1 MSLREASATQ
11 QTSCRFFFFPPQKP
25 FKKKRSLNGRTSTS
39 LCVPRDLRSAAPHCS
54 RCILAVFFL
63 SLSFCF
69 PALLVS
75 ISLMPLFILPFLPCR
90 SALMALLWRRI
101 SHANSRQFVRESSRT
116 FFQDVF
122 LGAVGSCFSICLDT
136 RRCSTGR
143 GLDGDRPE
151 LNFCSVFFFPAAF
164 ALSIFFP
171 SLGQKQRDPR
181 CVDKSFCSC

>member
-11 QTSCRFFFFPPQKP
+11 QTSCGFFLFTSAFFLFLSSPEAVQQK
-25 FKKKRSLNGRTSTS
+25 RTLNGRTSTS
-39 LCVPRDLRSAAPHCS
+39 LCVPCDLRCEAPHRS
-54 RCILAVFFL
+54 WCILGVFFFP
-63 SLSFCF
+63 SLCF

-116 FFQDVF
+116 FSQDVF
-122 LGAVGSCFSICLDT
+122 PGTVGSWFSICLDA

-143 GLDGDRPE
+143 RLDGDRRE
-151 LNFCSVFFFPAAF
+151 
-164 ALSIFFP
+164 
-171 SLGQKQRDPR
+171 
-181 CVDKSFCSC
+181 